1 MATLFHRSAEG
12 QLEMAK
18 LDPSKLPKRTQ
29 LCNDEMPQSYVSRLA
44 WANGFQNAD
53 EFCAITSLKRNLLV
67 KMPDEEAERIASW
80 ASAPSS
86 ELRRYAMPSGVV
98 IPYGSATV
106 KRTQLQ
112 TTGLR
117 YCPACLKDGL
127 ADGRAYIRG
136 HWHWRMIGGCPEH
149 GCRLELDSRGI
160 TLATSFKEYACRPQP
175 DPELSDFSADTYF
188 IDRITKGVGG
198 NSFLDNVPAYVAA
211 EFCTLIGHLQYSHET
226 RTSKDRIK
234 DGFENAT
241 LRQKGFSIASK
252 GRDAIWDFLSDYVE
266 AASTRIPIPTH
277 IYGPVL
283 YWARINNHNPDYTL
297 LFRFF
302 QDHAEEF
309 LPYEPGKTFIW
320 PITKL
325 KVLTVLSAAHRY
337 GLTEERVK
345 LVLESRYGAERVP
358 RFFKLIDV
366 HTTLTEAKSYVT
378 TSDAAA
384 AIGCSMKVCD
394 DLIKLELLPYV
405 PFRQYEGRVYRLIHL
420 NDIADL
426 VRKLE
431 GAVDRSLDTQGLV
444 PADEVFRYGRMRL
457 ADILGLLLEGKI
469 SRVSHIGGKV
479 DIAGLLFDPVEI
491 KSVVR
496 QGEISTAG
504 EKGFNSETIDLNA
517 AWRRLRVKK
526 STMDELVEQEI
537 IPSEEKPDRG
547 TTRLFVKT
555 SDVDAFE
562 DAHIRAAELA
572 SIHDLNVAELLQR
585 LADVAVVPVAEN
597 HIKAERFFKKI
608 EVEAV
613 GFM

>member
-1 MATLFHRSAEG
+1 
-12 QLEMAK
+12 MAK

-29 LCNDEMPQSYVSRLA
+29 LCTDETPQSYVSRLA

-67 KMPDEEAERIASW
+67 KMPGEEAERIASW
-80 ASAPSS
+80 ASAPPSK
-86 ELRRYAMPSGVV
+86 LRRYAMPSGVI
-98 IPYGSATV
+98 IPYGSAVV

-117 YCPACLKDGL
+117 YCPACLQDGL
-127 ADGRAYIRG
+127 TDGKAYIRG

-160 TLATSFKEYACRPQP
+160 TLATSFKEYAYRPQP
-175 DPELSDFSADTYF
+175 DSELSDFSADAYF

-198 NSFLDNVPAYVAA
+198 NEFLDQVPAYVAA
-211 EFCTLIGHLQYSHET
+211 EFCTVIGHLQYSHET

-234 DGFENAT
+234 DGFENPT
-241 LRQKGFSIASK
+241 LRQKGYSIASK
-252 GRDAIWDFLSDYVE
+252 GRDAIWNFLSDYVE

-283 YWARINNHNPDYTL
+283 FWARINNHNPDYTL
-297 LFRFF
+297 LFRLF

-345 LVLESRYGAERVP
+345 LVLESRFGAEKVP
-358 RFFKLIDV
+358 RFFKLNDV

-384 AIGCSMKVCD
+384 AIGCSMKICD

-405 PFRQYEGRVYRLIHL
+405 PFRQSQGRVYRLVHQ

-431 GAVDRSLDTQGLV
+431 DAVDRSLNLHSLV
-444 PADEVFRYGRMRL
+444 PVDEIFRLCRMRV
-457 ADILGLLLEGKI
+457 ADILALLFEGKI
-469 SRVSHIGGKV
+469 TRVGHRGQKV
-479 DIAGLLFDPVEI
+479 GIAGLLFDPSEI
-491 KSVVR
+491 KLAA
-496 QGEISTAG
+496 GENSTETPV
-504 EKGFNSETIDLNA
+504 EKGFNAETIDLKA

-526 STMDELVEQEI
+526 STIDELVAQQI
-537 IPSEEKPDRG
+537 IPSEEKPGRG
-547 TTRLFVKT
+547 STRLFVKT

-572 SIHDLNVAELLQR
+572 LVHDLNVADLLQR
-585 LADVAVVPVAEN
+585 LADVAVVPVVEN
-597 HIKAERFFKKI
+597 HIKAERFFKKV
-608 EVEAV
+608 EVAAV